1 MCANQNSDSGFPGF
15 KNMAIRFELPKAGS
29 CASMHSMRYQKHTQT
44 LENTKILAVTQAIA
58 LTQS

>member
-15 KNMAIRFELPKAGS
+15 KNMAIRLKLPKAGF